1 MAKETEDSGAAGT
14 TAPDPRRSTG
24 YRETLRRWRLYDCSG
39 FENPLDD
46 DEMREWFE
54 HFRAT
59 RTSSMSKPSSLVKSM
74 PSHARLSGCVRRLES
89 RAKNGVS

>member
-59 RTSSMSKPSSLVKSM
+59 RSKPVTAM
-74 PSHARLSGCVRRLES
+74 HAVTE
-89 RAKNGVS
+89 

>member
-59 RTSSMSKPSSLVKSM
+59 RNSGPEFQRLIE
-74 PSHARLSGCVRRLES
+74 ARIIAHERLD
-89 RAKNGVS
+89 V